1 MLRLIRDGRARTH
14 AELVELT
21 GLSRSTV
28 AQRVDSLLTRRLV
41 VPAEPGA
48 SRGGRPPRTFA
59 FNRDAGVVLAADLGA
74 THSRVAITDMA
85 GDVLAE
91 AREDIPIASGP
102 EIVLGWLE
110 ETFDGLLKEV
120 ERGGDDVQRHRGR
133 RAGPGR
139 VRRPAR
145 RWRRRSC
152 PAGTATASPRDL
164 RNRYGV
170 PVLVDNDVNIMALGE
185 YWSRWRD
192 TDHLLFVKVGT
203 GIGCGVI
210 TDGRIHRG
218 AQGAAGDI
226 GHIHVPDHD
235 DVICRCGNLGC
246 LEAIAG
252 GGAMAATLT
261 NLGVP
266 AHNSRDVVR
275 HVRDGRPEAM
285 RLVRQAG
292 RELGGVL
299 ARAVNF
305 FNPGV
310 IVIGG
315 DIAHADEH
323 LLAGVRE
330 VVYRRSTALAT
341 RSIRIARST
350 LDDRAGVLGAAVMV
364 IEACWHP
371 RRSTR
376 RWPPRPAA
384 RGGADELRLGRA
396 ARVWPRGRQC
406 RVFVDMRENPR
417 VEFSTYAVVNAT
429 LTAQRPTPS
438 PPYPAAVEFSPVGRS
453 G

>member
-1 MLRLIRDGRARTH
+1 M
-14 AELVELT
+14 
-21 GLSRSTV
+21 
-28 AQRVDSLLTRRLV
+28 
-41 VPAEPGA
+41 
-48 SRGGRPPRTFA
+48 
-59 FNRDAGVVLAADLGA
+59 ADL
-74 THSRVAITDMA
+74 S
-85 GDVLAE
+85 GDILGEVSASLDIAE
-91 AREDIPIASGP
+91 GP
-102 EIVLGWLE
+102 EVVLGWVS
-110 ETFDGLLKEV
+110 TTVRALLKGQRRTVKHLAAIGMGLPGPV
-120 ERGGDDVQRHRGR
+120 EHATGRPISPPIMPGWDRYDV
-133 RAGPGR
+133 PGR
-139 VRRPAR
+139 LQREYA
-145 RWRRRSC
+145 
-152 PAGTATASPRDL
+152 
-164 RNRYGV
+164 V

-185 YWSRWRD
+185 YWARWRD
-192 TDHLLFVKVGT
+192 TAHLLFVKVGT

-252 GGAMAATLT
+252 GGAMAARLSEI
-261 NLGVP
+261 GIP
-266 AHNSRDVVR
+266 ADNSRDVVK

-299 ARAVNF
+299 ASAVNF

-350 LDDRAGVLGAAVMV
+350 LDDRAGVIGAAVMV
-364 IEACWHP
+364 IEAVLDP
-371 RRSTR
+371 DAVDQAI
-376 RWPPRPAA
+376 AA
-384 RGGADELRLGRA
+384 GG
-396 ARVWPRGRQC
+396 
-406 RVFVDMRENPR
+406 
-417 VEFSTYAVVNAT
+417 
-429 LTAQRPTPS
+429 
-438 PPYPAAVEFSPVGRS
+438 
-453 G
+453 

>member
-14 AELVELT
+14 AELVALT

-28 AQRVDSLLTRRLV
+28 AQRVASLLSRQLV

-48 SRGGRPPRTFA
+48 SRGGRPPKTFA

-74 THSRVAITDMA
+74 THSRVAVTDLA

-91 AREDIPIASGP
+91 AREDIAIAKGP
-102 EIVLGWLE
+102 EVVLGWLE
-110 ETFDGLLKEV
+110 DTFDALLE
-120 ERGGDDVQRHRGR
+120 EAGRGR
-133 RAGPGR
+133 GDVNGVGVGVPGPVEFATGTPVAPPIMPGWDGYGVAAHLRA
-139 VRRPAR
+139 
-145 RWRRRSC
+145 
-152 PAGTATASPRDL
+152 
-164 RNRYGV
+164 RYGAL
-170 PVLVDNDVNIMALGE
+170 VLVDNDVNIMALGE
-185 YWSRWRD
+185 YWARWRD
-192 TDHLLFVKVGT
+192 TPHLLFVKVGT

-252 GGAMAATLT
+252 GGAMATRLT
-261 NLGVP
+261 EHGIP
-266 AHNSRDVVR
+266 ADNSRDVVR

-299 ARAVNF
+299 ASAVNL

-341 RSIRIARST
+341 RNIRIARST
-350 LDDRAGVLGAAVMV
+350 LDDRAGIIGAAVMI
-364 IEACWHP
+364 IEAVLAP
-371 RRSTR
+371 D
-376 RWPPRPAA
+376 A
-384 RGGADELRLGRA
+384 
-396 ARVWPRGRQC
+396 
-406 RVFVDMRENPR
+406 VDQAIA
-417 VEFSTYAVVNAT
+417 SSA
-429 LTAQRPTPS
+429 
-438 PPYPAAVEFSPVGRS
+438 
-453 G
+453 